1 MNNIYT
7 IARKEFIDIV
17 RSRIFVMTLGLLVTL
32 IFVSL
37 FVAETVFSDQVFQYE
52 KSLALLQSL
61 GKTPVTDAPQ
71 LYPLNLLR
79 GVVNYIEIFGA
90 ILGIFLGYISVFKEK
105 HTNAIKLMLTRPIT
119 KNEIIFG
126 KMLGNFSFV
135 FALLSVVTVFIGMSL
150 MWFSGVSLSAVDIVK
165 LCIFIALS
173 SVYILIFFT
182 ISFFFSFQ
190 QKIATNAL
198 IISFSIWLVF
208 ALILPQIGDTM
219 DPDNQVP
226 GGFFKSMALTKPQEL
241 RVMDNF
247 KNFEFI
253 RTGVEQLSLTKQYER
268 SVFGFFGIKKQYN
281 GVPLG
286 DIFKDKWGNV
296 LATVL
301 FLVVG
306 LWANILFLRR
316 THHFFE

>member
-1 MNNIYT
+1 MNNIFT
-7 IARKEFIDIV
+7 IAQKEFTDII
-17 RSRIFVMTLGLLVTL
+17 RSRIFVMTLGLLIAL

-37 FVAETVFSDQVFQYE
+37 FVAESVFRDQVFQYE

-61 GKTPVTDAPQ
+61 GKTPVGEAPQ

-105 HTNAIKLMLTRPIT
+105 HTNAIKLILTRPIT
-119 KNEIIFG
+119 KNEIVFG

-135 FALLSVVTVFIGMSL
+135 FALLSLVTVFIAGSL
-150 MWFSGVSLSAVDIVK
+150 MWFSGVALSGVDLIK
-165 LCIFIALS
+165 LCLFVGLS

-198 IISFSIWLVF
+198 IISFCIWLVF

-253 RTGVEQLSLTKQYER
+253 RTGVEQLSLTKHYER

-286 DIFKDKWGNV
+286 DIFRDKWGNILMTV
-296 LATVL
+296 CFLLA
-301 FLVVG
+301 G
-306 LWANILFLRR
+306 LLANIIYLRR

>member
-7 IARKEFIDIV
+7 IARKEFTDIA
-17 RSRIFVMTLGLLVTL
+17 RSRIFIMTLGLLVTL

-37 FVAETVFSDQVFQYE
+37 FVAETVFRDQVFQYE

-61 GKTPVTDAPQ
+61 GKTPVGEVPQ

-105 HTNAIKLMLTRPIT
+105 HTNAIKLILTRPIT
-119 KNEIIFG
+119 KNEIVFG
-126 KMLGNFSFV
+126 KIFGNFSFV
-135 FALLSVVTVFIGMSL
+135 FALLTSVTIVIAGSL
-150 MWFSGVSLSAVDIVK
+150 MWFSGVALSGIDIIK
-165 LCIFIALS
+165 LCLFVVLS

-253 RTGVEQLSLTKQYER
+253 RTGVEQLSLTKHYER
-268 SVFGFFGIKKQYN
+268 AVFGFFGIKKQYN
-281 GVPLG
+281 GVPLA
-286 DIFKDKWGNV
+286 DIFKDKWGNI
-296 LATVL
+296 LTTL
-301 FLVVG
+301 SFLIVG
-306 LWANILFLRR
+306 LLANILYLRR

>member
-7 IARKEFIDIV
+7 IARKELTDIV
-17 RSRIFVMTLGLLVTL
+17 RSRIFVLTLGLLIVL
-32 IFVSL
+32 IFISL
-37 FVAETVFSDQVFQYE
+37 FVSETLFRDQVFQYE
-52 KSLALLQSL
+52 KSLALLKSL
-61 GKTPVTDAPQ
+61 GKTPVGEAPQ

-79 GVVNYIEIFGA
+79 GVVDYIEIFGA

-105 HTNAIKLMLTRPIT
+105 HTNAIKLILTRPIT

-126 KMLGNFSFV
+126 KILGNFSFV
-135 FALLSVVTVFIGMSL
+135 FGLLTLVTVGIGVSL
-150 MWFSGVSLSAVDIVK
+150 MWFSGVALSGVDVIK
-165 LCIFIALS
+165 LCLFVALS
-173 SVYILIFFT
+173 SIYILIFFT
-182 ISFFFSFQ
+182 LSFFLSFQ

-198 IISFSIWLVF
+198 IISFSLWLVI
-208 ALILPQIGDTM
+208 ALIFPQIGDTM

-247 KNFEFI
+247 KNFEFV
-253 RTGVEQLSLTKQYER
+253 RTGIEQLSLTKHYER

-281 GVPLG
+281 GVPLA
-286 DIFKDKWGNV
+286 DIFKDKWGNI
-296 LATVL
+296 LTTVC
-301 FLVVG
+301 FLIVG
-306 LWANILFLRR
+306 LFANIFYLRR